1 MDADPDTP
9 IDGEMVPMGEPAAIY
24 NPVSIEQAIRDC
36 ANRIAKGVT
45 ICNSRYKEFLDADH
59 AYELAFAR
67 AWVADDGPANAKRY
81 VCEVETINE
90 RQARD
95 VADAAYR
102 FADRQ
107 AKALESELRAWQS
120 VGASVRQAYSV
131 AGRGEGS

>member
-1 MDADPDTP
+1 MAADEIAP
-9 IDGEMVPMGEPAAIY
+9 IDGEIVPMGEPAEIF

-36 ANRIAKGVT
+36 ANRIARGVR
-45 ICNSRYKEFLDADH
+45 ICNSRYKEFLEADH

-67 AWVADDGPANAKRY
+67 AWVTDDGPANAKKY
-81 VCEVETINE
+81 VCEVATETE

-120 VGASVRQAYSV
+120 VGASVRQAYAT
-131 AGRGEGS
+131 AGRGEGA